1 MSPEAVFVTGAI
13 AMGFAVA
20 ALLFA
25 RYWRRTGDGLFLAF
39 AAAFVLL
46 ALHHGI
52 VGLFAIPREE
62 RTWLFLLRLAAFG
75 LIIAAV
81 LRKNAGGRRPG

>member
-1 MSPEAVFVTGAI
+1 MTPEAIFVTGAI
-13 AMGFAVA
+13 TMAFAVA

-25 RYWRRTGDGLFLAF
+25 RYWRRTRDGLFLAF

-52 VGLFAIPREE
+52 VGLYGIPREE

-75 LIIAAV
+75 LIIVAV
-81 LRKNAGGRRPG
+81 LRKNAGGRPSG